1 MEQFLSYTFIG
12 LGNGAVYAMLGM
24 GLVVIF
30 RSTGLLNF
38 AQGEMAMFTTFIVWS
53 LADAGLPLWLAM
65 IGGGVA
71 GFLIGAIVHQVI
83 VRPVGDPH
91 QKPLAVV
98 IVTIGMFLAFNALA
112 RLFWGAN
119 ERPFRNLFGQGS
131 VDILGTAVQWQK
143 LGALA
148 ILAVEALV
156 FWLIFQKTRTGLAMR
171 AVASNPESSALC
183 GVPVT
188 RVLMIGWGLAAAIGA
203 IAGTFTAPLAGGSV
217 SSNLMQLTLI
227 YAFAAIALGG
237 FDSFV
242 GAIVGGLLI
251 GVLTDVVPRY
261 VGIFEKMSLAPAFLL
276 ILLVLLFRPEG
287 IFGQRK
293 VSRV

>member
-1 MEQFLSYTFIG
+1 VEEFISYLFIG
-12 LGNGAVYAMLGM
+12 LGNGAVYAMLGL
-24 GLVVIF
+24 GLVVIY

-38 AQGEMAMFTTFIVWS
+38 AQGEMAMFATFIVWT
-53 LADAGLPLWLAM
+53 LADSGLPLWLAM
-65 IGGGVA
+65 FGGMFGGFVIGVV
-71 GFLIGAIVHQVI
+71 VHQVV

-98 IVTIGMFLAFNALA
+98 IVTIGMFLGFNALA
-112 RLFWGAN
+112 KLIWGADDKTLL
-119 ERPFRNLFGQGS
+119 NLFGRSGI
-131 VDILGTAVQWQK
+131 DIFGTEVAWQK

-148 ILAVEALV
+148 VLAIEAV
-156 FWLIFQKTRTGLAMR
+156 IFWMLFQRTKIGLAMR

-183 GVPVT
+183 GIPVT
-188 RVLMIGWGLAAAIGA
+188 RVLMFGWGLATAIGA
-203 IAGTFTAPLAGGSV
+203 VAGTFTAPITAV

-227 YAFAAIALGG
+227 YAFAAITLGG

-242 GAIVGGLLI
+242 GAIVGGLLV
-251 GVLTDVVPRY
+251 GVLSDVLPRY
-261 VGIFEKMSLAPAFLL
+261 VDFFEKMPLAPAFIL
-276 ILLVLLFRPEG
+276 ILVVLLVRPEG

>member
-1 MEQFLSYTFIG
+1 MEEFISYLFIG
-12 LGNGAVYAMLGM
+12 LGNGAVYAMLGL
-24 GLVVIF
+24 GLVVIY

-38 AQGEMAMFTTFIVWS
+38 AQGEMAMFATFIVWT
-53 LADAGLPLWLAM
+53 LADSGLPLWLAM
-65 IGGGVA
+65 FGGMFGGFVIGVV
-71 GFLIGAIVHQVI
+71 VHQVV

-98 IVTIGMFLAFNALA
+98 IVTIGMFLGFNALA
-112 RLFWGAN
+112 KLIWGADDKTLL
-119 ERPFRNLFGQGS
+119 NLFGRSGI
-131 VDILGTAVQWQK
+131 DIFGTEVAWQK

-148 ILAVEALV
+148 VLAIEAV
-156 FWLIFQKTRTGLAMR
+156 IFWMLFQRTKIGLAMR

-183 GVPVT
+183 GIPVT
-188 RVLMIGWGLAAAIGA
+188 RVLMFGWGLATVIGA
-203 IAGTFTAPLAGGSV
+203 VAGTFTAPITAV

-227 YAFAAIALGG
+227 YAFAAITLGG

-242 GAIVGGLLI
+242 GAIVGGLLV
-251 GVLTDVVPRY
+251 GVLSDVLPRY
-261 VGIFEKMSLAPAFLL
+261 VDFFEKMPLAPAFIL
-276 ILLVLLFRPEG
+276 ILVVLLVRPEG

>member
-1 MEQFLSYTFIG
+1 MEEFISYLFIG
-12 LGNGAVYAMLGM
+12 LGNGAVYAMLGL
-24 GLVVIF
+24 GLVVIY

-38 AQGEMAMFTTFIVWS
+38 AQGEMAMFATFLVWT
-53 LADAGLPLWLAM
+53 LADYGLPLWLAM
-65 IGGGVA
+65 IGGMVGGFVIGVV
-71 GFLIGAIVHQVI
+71 VHQVV

-98 IVTIGMFLAFNALA
+98 IVTIGMFLGFNALA
-112 RLFWGAN
+112 KLIWGADDKTLL
-119 ERPFRNLFGQGS
+119 NLFGRSGI
-131 VDILGTAVQWQK
+131 DIFGTEVAWQK

-148 ILAVEALV
+148 VLAIEAV
-156 FWLIFQKTRTGLAMR
+156 IFWMLFQRTKIGLAMR

-183 GVPVT
+183 GIPVT
-188 RVLMIGWGLAAAIGA
+188 RVLMFGWGLATAIGA
-203 IAGTFTAPLAGGSV
+203 VAGTFTAPITAV

-227 YAFAAIALGG
+227 YAFAAITLGG

-242 GAIVGGLLI
+242 GAIVGGLLV
-251 GVLTDVVPRY
+251 GVLSDVLPRY
-261 VGIFEKMSLAPAFLL
+261 VDFFEKMPLAPAFIL
-276 ILLVLLFRPEG
+276 ILVVLLVRPEG

>member
-1 MEQFLSYTFIG
+1 MEEFISYLFIG
-12 LGNGAVYAMLGM
+12 LGNGAVYAMLGL
-24 GLVVIF
+24 GLVVIY

-38 AQGEMAMFTTFIVWS
+38 AQGEMAMFATFIVWT
-53 LADAGLPLWLAM
+53 LAASGLPLWLAM
-65 IGGGVA
+65 FGGMFGGFVIGVV
-71 GFLIGAIVHQVI
+71 VHQVV

-98 IVTIGMFLAFNALA
+98 IVTIGMFLGFNALA
-112 RLFWGAN
+112 KLIWGADDKTLL
-119 ERPFRNLFGQGS
+119 NLFGRSGI
-131 VDILGTAVQWQK
+131 DIFGTEVAWQK

-148 ILAVEALV
+148 VLAIEAV
-156 FWLIFQKTRTGLAMR
+156 IFWMLFQRTTIGLAMR

-183 GVPVT
+183 GIPVT
-188 RVLMIGWGLAAAIGA
+188 RVLMFGWGLATAIGA
-203 IAGTFTAPLAGGSV
+203 VAGTFTAPITAV

-227 YAFAAIALGG
+227 YAFAAITLGG

-242 GAIVGGLLI
+242 GAIVGGLLV
-251 GVLTDVVPRY
+251 GVLSDVLPRY
-261 VGIFEKMSLAPAFLL
+261 VDFFEKMPLAPAFIL
-276 ILLVLLFRPEG
+276 ILVVLLVRPEG